1 MKFFYLLFLI
11 FISVL
16 NAQNS
21 NFGPIVN
28 EQIKYVNLINDDNAT
43 QESIMELTKKQEE
56 FYSIMLEN
64 IMINKTKYIRTRVS
78 HASEIYALEKII
90 KLNKRRG
97 NKYAVLRDEI
107 TIKSYKILD
116 MQASMLKDIL
126 RALDEYS
133 YDELQVK
140 MSEIFTQNQIKI
152 SALDIQNYD
161 DILKIADN
169 SKVIKQVQIS
179 IKDYKALLEIN
190 TDVIKYLAIFDKK
203 LYRLNKYSQY
213 KLIKPI
219 LYMNKLP
226 IVKEVNTFLE
236 EFGFN
241 IIKLILIFIT
251 IVLIYFV
258 RTILY
263 TLIENYIV
271 TIKSLEKYSKDLL
284 GSVRR
289 LVETLI
295 IFINIEMVFYV
306 YNDFV
311 SIKELSSMFN
321 MLYGFIFTFIIYR
334 VANSI
339 AKIKLNKISVDENS
353 VKLEVL
359 NVGIKIVNFIIW
371 IIGAL
376 IILFLAGVDL
386 TAVLSGLGIGGFAIA
401 LAAKDSLANFFGT
414 LSILFSDVYSQ
425 GDWVKI
431 GDVEGT
437 VVEIG
442 LRVTIIRTFDNAMI
456 SIPNG
461 TVANKDVKNW
471 NRRSLGRRIKMSLGV
486 KYNSKSQDLKVAIDE
501 IYNMLDKHPG
511 IATANTKH
519 IHQGSSK
526 LRVVRSIDDAEG
538 VKRTLLVYLD
548 EFGGSSIN
556 ILIYCFSKT
565 VKWSEWLEVKQDVMY
580 KMMEILDK
588 NNLEFAFPSMSLYHE
603 NNLEILEKK

>member
-442 LRVTIIRTFDNAMI
+442 LRVTILRTFDNAMI

-471 NRRSLGRRIKMSLGV
+471 NRRSLGRRIKMRIGV
-486 KYNSKSQDLKVAIDE
+486 KYDSKSSDIKQAIED
-501 IYNMLDKHPG
+501 IYSMLDKHKG
-511 IATANTKH
+511 IATVNTKH
-519 IHQGSSK
+519 THKSIDK
-526 LRVVRSIDDAEG
+526 LRIVRSKDDAEG
-538 VKRTLLVYLD
+538 VKRTLLVFLD

-556 ILIYCFSKT
+556 ILIYCFAKT
-565 VKWSEWLEVKQDVMY
+565 VIWREWHEVKQDVMFQ
-580 KMMEILDK
+580 MMEILEK